1 MPLINSRC
9 RIALA
14 IVLALLWGAG
24 STLPLAAQDAVVRRV
39 YAPLLEDTQPWAKAG
54 IFWFGR
60 VDPPGSPGQN
70 YVDVRVGY
78 TAEELRLFVNVQDY
92 YLWHDVDAGLD
103 SDLTLYDAVAITLDT
118 AHDRSLAPQPDDYLF
133 LSGLGDGLNY
143 QREALGTGSGWD
155 FEWQEPWTARPGAG
169 WSCSPGINTNSCEQD
184 FGWWSF
190 IDIPWS
196 ALGRSGP
203 PSEATVWGLGVVLY
217 DRDDQPPAGEVAPEQ
232 WPEAFDQGR
241 PSTWGE
247 LTFGSANYAPPLAV
261 PQGTTVIQRGLG
273 TSVVEDA
280 WVGGGGTC
288 SGGHE
293 GDPEHDNYGG
303 DTSLFVENQSL
314 IADFPCYS
322 KSYLRFHL
330 DDLPPGKT
338 IISATLSLHHWGN
351 ANPSNAQPSLIQLFT
366 VDGDWGEYDL
376 TWNNAPLVQKNLTAT
391 WVDVC
396 TPAAPCEFPGVRYDW
411 DATQAVAEAYAG
423 GAPLNV
429 ALYTADTNFDSSKYF
444 SSSEA
449 GDWNAEARPMLTV
462 VWGAQPATV
471 EKTVSLAAPISGQT
485 VTYTFS
491 VVGSGEPLTLTDAL
505 PDQLSAPGA
514 MRVSPGYAA
523 PTYDPEAH
531 LMVWSD
537 TPSIGELVTLTLPV
551 TVMAQ
556 GPLAVA
562 NAATLI
568 DGAGSVSTDSALLI
582 VDARQVWLPLTL
594 RDQ

>member
-1 MPLINSRC
+1 MPLINSRY

-14 IVLALLWGAG
+14 IVLVLLWVGG
-24 STLPLAAQDAVVRRV
+24 STLPLAAQDAGVRRV

-60 VDPPGSPGQN
+60 VGPPGSPGRN

-78 TAEELRLFVNVQDY
+78 TPETLRLFINVEDY
-92 YLWHDVDAGLD
+92 YLWYDANATLD
-103 SDLTLYDAVAITLDT
+103 SDLTRYDAVAITLDT
-118 AHDRSLAPQPDDYLF
+118 AHDRQTAPQSDDYLF
-133 LSGLGDGLNY
+133 LSGLGGGSVY
-143 QREALGTGSGWD
+143 QRAAQGSAAGWD
-155 FEWQEPWTARPGAG
+155 FDWQGSWSARPGAS
-169 WSCSPGINTNSCEQD
+169 WACNPGLNTNSCALD
-184 FGWWSF
+184 FGWSSF
-190 IDIPWS
+190 IDVPWTS
-196 ALGRSGP
+196 LGYTGP
-203 PSEATVWGLGVVLY
+203 PPEGAVWGLGVVLY
-217 DRDDQPPAGEVAPEQ
+217 DRDDQPPAGEVPVQ
-232 WPEAFDQGR
+232 HWPEAFDQDR

-247 LTFGSANYAPPLAV
+247 LVFGPADYTPPLAL

-273 TSVVEDA
+273 ESVVEDA

-293 GDPEHDNYGG
+293 GDPAQENYGG

-314 IADFPCYS
+314 IADFPCFS
-322 KSYLRFHL
+322 KTYLRFRL
-330 DDLPPGKT
+330 DDIPPGKT
-338 IISATLSLHHWGN
+338 VISATLSLHQWGN
-351 ANPSNAQPSLIQLFT
+351 ANPSGAQPSLIQLFT
-366 VDGDWGEYDL
+366 VDGDWTEYGL
-376 TWNNAPLVQKNLTAT
+376 TWNNAPLAQENLSST

-396 TPAAPCEFPGVRYDW
+396 TPEEPCDFPGVRYDW
-411 DATQAVAEAYAG
+411 DATQAVAEAIADG
-423 GAPLNV
+423 TPLNV

-444 SSSEA
+444 SSSEV

-462 VWGAQPATV
+462 VWGNQPATV
-471 EKTVSLAAPISGQT
+471 EKMVSPVAPAAGQT

-491 VVGSGEPLTLTDAL
+491 VVGSGEPLTLTDVL
-505 PDQLSAPGA
+505 PAQLSAPGA
-514 MRVSPGYAA
+514 MHVSPGYAA

-562 NAATLI
+562 NAVTLT
-568 DGAGSVSTDSALLI
+568 DGAGTVSTDGALLI
-582 VDARQVWLPLTL
+582 VDARQIWLPLTL
-594 RDQ
+594 RDL